1 MNEEILN
8 IVKER
13 GLLLEKEIFDLL
25 NSFDS
30 PLIAKEFLV
39 NLEKISGQKIITKA
53 ILNKNIEYIRKAV
66 NLLPGENKTSIE
78 MVCVKLGISLE
89 IMKEKSTFE
98 AEENHRGIINNEEIK
113 KERSLGNFQI
123 FYADTKNSK
132 KLDVGDFINNFRS
145 RYQQLQ
151 RILMQRADLQN
162 LVSISKISSER
173 QNLSIIGI
181 LTDKR
186 ITKNKNIILTLED
199 LTGSISALI
208 KFDGKELFEK
218 ADEIQLDDVVALK
231 CSGNRDLLFAHE
243 IYFPDAFIHQKARF
257 NEDISIA
264 FLSDIH
270 CGSKKHLSK
279 SFEKLLAW
287 LNSDDENAKK
297 IRYIF
302 FSGDNVDGVGIFPG
316 QEHLLELKS
325 MKEQYLLLASYLKRI
340 PNYITMFMC
349 PGQHDASRVA
359 EPQPIIDRKYAEPL
373 YHIENLILVTNPAL
387 IKLLEKENE
396 FKVLMYHGASIHS
409 FINEIKE
416 LREFKAHRCPAK
428 AVKHMLKRR
437 HLAPTHSSSLYIP
450 NADKDPLVISDVPD
464 IVCTGEVHRLDIDSY
479 NNILIITG
487 SCWQAQTDFE
497 EKVGNIPDPAK
508 LPVLNL
514 KTREL
519 KIFDFGVEEEILKVN
534 KRMIVDE
541 EAVEEE
547 GEDQEEEGEI

>member
-1 MNEEILN
+1 M
-8 IVKER
+8 
-13 GLLLEKEIFDLL
+13 LLEKEIFDLL

-89 IMKEKSTFE
+89 IMKEKSTLE
-98 AEENHRGIINNEEIK
+98 AEENLRGIINNEEIK

-279 SFEKLLAW
+279 SFEKLLEW

-541 EAVEEE
+541 GAVEEE

>member
-1 MNEEILN
+1 MNGEILKL
-8 IVKER
+8 IKER
-13 GLLLEKEIFDLL
+13 GILLEKEIFDLL
-25 NSFDS
+25 QNFNNEQV
-30 PLIAKEFLV
+30 AKTFLES
-39 NLEKISGQKIITKA
+39 LERIGGKKIITRSL
-53 ILNKNIEYIRKAV
+53 ISKNFEFLQGVISRLGE
-66 NLLPGENKTSIE
+66 ENKTLVENTFI
-78 MVCVKLGISLE
+78 KLGISLE
-89 IMKEKSTFE
+89 VRKESSAISSVKRDRKE
-98 AEENHRGIINNEEIK
+98 AGR
-113 KERSLGNFQI
+113 KEGFQI
-123 FYADTKNSK
+123 FYADTKNDK

-208 KFDGKELFEK
+208 KSDGKELFEK
-218 ADEIQLDDVVALK
+218 ADEIQLDDVVAVK

-279 SFEKLLAW
+279 SFEKLIEW

-325 MKEQYLLLASYLKRI
+325 MKEQYMLLASYLKRI
-340 PNYITMFMC
+340 PYYITMFMC
-349 PGQHDASRVA
+349 PGQHDATRVA

-416 LREFKAHRCPAK
+416 LRELKAHRCPAK

-437 HLAPTHSSSLYIP
+437 HLAPTHSSSIYIP
-450 NADKDPLVISDVPD
+450 NADKDPLVILDVPD

-519 KIFDFGVEEEILKVN
+519 KIFDFTVEEEISKVN
-534 KRMIVDE
+534 KRMSVDE
-541 EAVEEE
+541 RAVEGE
-547 GEDQEEEGEI
+547 GEDQEEEENGE